1 LVKVKTLRAI
11 YLTLL
16 LMLAAAPAQEAEIKL
31 RNTSY
36 YLGTPLN
43 FYIQVTGVREAPQPQ
58 LFETPQFEVRYIN
71 GAASSRQDQQSY
83 TFTYEAVPLIAGKLQ
98 LPGGAITLGGKEV
111 KFAPVEIEVKTPEI
125 TEEMDLEVNLSQ
137 TACYAGE
144 PILVT
149 FHWTSNLSFNGVKAV
164 NLRAPILRDPR
175 FKVKEP
181 PNPVDPNGEN
191 AIGVP
196 VSEERVIAQ
205 FAQTE
210 RAGKPAIRLTFQKI
224 IIPQQPGDLPLLLEP
239 ASVFCSYVAP
249 RNDKFK
255 GAPYPSYFN
264 NEFFNHDLTGEY
276 QRLAVRSKPM
286 TLQVRPLPP
295 EGKPANFSGIV
306 GAFQLKAAADPT
318 TVEVSNPITLT
329 LSASGYPFPHVL
341 EMPALRQQ
349 AALTAS
355 FMVGDGAYKS
365 RVANG
370 NWEAVQFVRPLRPD
384 VTAIPAIEVNYFN
397 PATQTYDIARTQPI
411 PITIAAPAPPPV
423 AAAAPPVD
431 EAANAF
437 DTTFSDGSRLQNEI
451 IPAEGGI
458 FYNYRGPQLLLAQ
471 TPVETPGWF
480 WFAILAAPVL
490 AYLAVR
496 WLTRDWRF
504 ARRDPQAARRQL
516 AFRKFERALSHLGPE
531 HELKQL
537 SDLVRNY
544 LAERFDLPAFAA
556 GPAELRRLAER
567 ASVEPK
573 DAAALAEL
581 VASADAV
588 QFSGD
593 EYKATPVE
601 KERVKNLVRQLE
613 QFAIKS
619 AAVIVFLGA
628 CAQSLAEE
636 ALTPAQWLERS
647 ESYFDLANQTALV
660 DPAKAKGYYRQA
672 AEAIETLLREKKIV
686 NGELLYNLGNAY
698 FLGGDPGRAILSYRR
713 AQLYLPNDPRLA
725 GALKHARAE
734 RPDFYPETES
744 SRWRKYVFF
753 WHDLLSRPWRL
764 GIIAGCL
771 AGVWGAWVWRL
782 FRPAP
787 WIQPVTVWLGSIAV
801 LLVFS
806 DWVHSRQDPGRE
818 AVILET
824 EVMPRKGDSYIYDPA
839 LVNPIHAGLE
849 VRLLDRRRE
858 WLHIGLA
865 DGSTGWVLENTV
877 ESIAPSKIS
886 TKD

>member
-1 LVKVKTLRAI
+1 MNDVKTLRAI
-11 YLTLL
+11 FLTLL
-16 LMLAAAPAQEAEIKL
+16 LMLAVSSAQEAEIKL

-43 FYIQVTGVREAPQPQ
+43 FYIQVTGTREAPQPQ
-58 LFETPQFEVRYIN
+58 LFETAQFEIRYVN
-71 GAASSRQDQQSY
+71 GTASSRADQQVY
-83 TFTYEAVPLIAGKLQ
+83 TFTYEAVPTAAGKLQ
-98 LPGGAITLGGKEV
+98 LPGGVITVAGKEV
-111 KFAPVEIEVKTPEI
+111 KFAPVEIEVKSPEI

-137 TACYAGE
+137 TACYVGE

-149 FHWTSNLSFNGVKAV
+149 FHWTSNLSFNGIKAV

-181 PNPVDPNGEN
+181 LNPVDPNAEN

-205 FAQTE
+205 FAATE
-210 RAGKPAIRLTFQKI
+210 RAGKPAVRLTFQKI
-224 IIPQQPGDLPLLLEP
+224 VIPQQASEVPLLLEP
-239 ASVFCSYVAP
+239 ASVFCSYIAP

-276 QRLAVRSKPM
+276 QRLAVRAKPM

-295 EGKPANFSGIV
+295 EGKPADFSGIV

-341 EMPALRQQ
+341 ELPALNKQ
-349 AALTAS
+349 ASLTAS
-355 FMVGDGAYKS
+355 FMVADGAYKS
-365 RVANG
+365 RVAHG
-370 NWEAVQFVRPLRPD
+370 NREAIQFIRPLRPD

-397 PATQTYDIARTQPI
+397 PATQTYEVARTQPL
-411 PITIAAPAPPPV
+411 PITIAVPAPIPATAPPV
-423 AAAAPPVD
+423 A

-451 IPAEGGI
+451 APADGGI
-458 FYNYRGPQLLLAQ
+458 FHNYRGPQLLLSQ

-480 WFAILAAPVL
+480 WLALFILPAL
-490 AYLAVR
+490 AYMGVR
-496 WLTRDWRF
+496 WLTREWRF

-516 AFRKFERALSHLGPE
+516 AFRKFERALSHLGPD

-537 SDLVRNY
+537 SDLVRKY

-556 GPAELRRLAER
+556 GPNELRRLAER

-593 EYKATPVE
+593 GYKASPVE
-601 KERVKNLVRQLE
+601 KERVKELVRQLE

-619 AAVIVFLGA
+619 AAVLVFLGV
-628 CAQSLAEE
+628 CGQSLGAEE
-636 ALTPAQWLERS
+636 VTAAQWLERS

-660 DPAKAKGYYRQA
+660 DPGKAKGYYRQSA
-672 AEAIETLLREKKIV
+672 DALETLIREKKIV
-686 NGELLYNLGNAY
+686 NGELLYNLGNTY
-698 FLGGDPGRAILSYRR
+698 FLSGDPGRAILNYRR

-734 RPDFYPETES
+734 QPDYFPGNDS
-744 SRWRKYVFF
+744 SRLRQYVFF
-753 WHDLLSRPWRL
+753 WHDLLNRPWRL
-764 GIIAGCL
+764 GIIAGCI
-771 AGVWGAWVWRL
+771 AGVWGAWVLRL
-782 FRPAP
+782 FRPVPAL
-787 WIQPVTVWLGSIAV
+787 QPLTIWLGSIAV
-801 LLVFS
+801 LLVIS
-806 DWVHSRQDPGRE
+806 DWVHARKDPSRE
-818 AVILET
+818 AIVMET

-858 WLHIGLA
+858 WIYIGLA
-865 DGSTGWVLENTV
+865 DGSAGWVLENTV
-877 ESIAPSKIS
+877 EAIAPSKFS